1 MSSEIKIIYRQL
13 VFRIHER
20 ADASVALLLTIR
32 LTEVIHTFV
41 VFELGNRPRSGSQYS
56 SGAVTRLTHWRS
68 VMESDISNPDLAESG
83 AARIEWDARQ
93 MPVLR
98 SIKDRFE
105 RERPFR
111 NLRVGVCLHISTKTA
126 NLVTAIKAGG
136 AAPVV
141 CASNPLSTQ
150 DDVAASLVAHHGI
163 PVFAKRGEDPGTF
176 SRHLRTV
183 LDAQPDILLDDGADL
198 VTAAHRDHRQ
208 HLEHII
214 GGTEETTTGV
224 TRLRSM
230 VRNGDLAF
238 PVIAVNDSKTK
249 HLFDNRFGTGQSALD
264 GILRAT
270 NTLIAGKTVVVCG
283 YGWCGRGVSSRA
295 RGLGGQVIVTEVDPV
310 AALEAAMEGFRVLP
324 MAEAAALGD
333 LFITVTGNR
342 GVIRRDHLEAMKEG
356 AMLANAGHFDVE
368 IDLEALGSL
377 AVERRTVRPCV
388 EEFRTSDGRRLY
400 VLGEGRLVNLVA
412 GEGHPAAVM
421 DLSFANQAL
430 AVEHLAARHGEMTP
444 AVHALPDEIDREI
457 ASLKLASMGLAVD
470 ELTPEQRDYLDSWH

>member
-1 MSSEIKIIYRQL
+1 
-13 VFRIHER
+13 
-20 ADASVALLLTIR
+20 
-32 LTEVIHTFV
+32 
-41 VFELGNRPRSGSQYS
+41 
-56 SGAVTRLTHWRS
+56 
-68 VMESDISNPDLAESG
+68 MESDIRDPDLAESG
-83 AARIEWDARQ
+83 AARMEWDARQ
-93 MPVLR
+93 MPVLHA
-98 SIKDRFE
+98 IKDRFTQ
-105 RERPFR
+105 ERPFR

-126 NLVTAIKAGG
+126 NLVTAIKSGG
-136 AAPVV
+136 AAPIV

-150 DDVAASLVAHHGI
+150 DDVAASLAVHHGI
-163 PVFAKRGEDPGTF
+163 PVFAKRGEDSGTF
-176 SRHLRTV
+176 SRHLHTV
-183 LDAQPDILLDDGADL
+183 LNAQPDILLDDGADL
-198 VTAAHRDHRQ
+198 VTTAHRDHRR
-208 HLEHII
+208 HLDRII

-224 TRLRSM
+224 NRLRSM

-283 YGWCGRGVSSRA
+283 YGWCGRGVASRA

-342 GVIRRDHLEAMKEG
+342 GVIRRDHLEVMKDG

-368 IDLEALGSL
+368 IDLQALDSL
-377 AVERRTVRPCV
+377 AVGRTSLRPNV
-388 EEFRTSDGRRLY
+388 EEYVLANGRRLH

-430 AVEHLAARHGEMTP
+430 AVEHLAVRHDKMAPG
-444 AVHALPDEIDREI
+444 VHTLPDEIDHEI

-470 ELTPEQRDYLDSWH
+470 EMTPEQRAYLDSWH